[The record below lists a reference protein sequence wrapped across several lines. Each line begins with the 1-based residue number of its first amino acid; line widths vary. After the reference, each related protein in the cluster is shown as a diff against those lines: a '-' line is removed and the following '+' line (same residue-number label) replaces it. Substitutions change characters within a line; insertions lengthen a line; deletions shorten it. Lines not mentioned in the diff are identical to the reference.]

1 MHYAGAGGISNCNRV
16 PIIGIDAP
24 RAPRNPP
31 AARYRYNLT
40 LFASESQFG
49 LERRT
54 GATTREEI
62 HNMVLRRYMGA
73 PVKRRE
79 DPRLITGSSIY
90 VDDLQLTGMVH
101 VAFVR
106 SIYAHAN
113 IRGIDTTEAETM
125 PGVVAIMTASDLEPV
140 LPSKYVAVGG
150 DEGPSAEGGPA
161 EAGKIPIPAV
171 QPLAREKVRYV
182 GEPIVAIVA
191 ESRAQADDA
200 AERVIVDYEPLTAY
214 VDPFAARDGSQLLY
228 ATNPNNVGVR
238 YETVHGDVD
247 AALAA
252 SPFRIKERIK
262 AARCHPSP
270 LEPRGIVST
279 PDPVTRGVT
288 IWVSNQGP
296 HGYRNEVAR
305 TFGLGQN
312 QVRVIAPEVGGGFGA
327 KFGVY
332 PEEWTII
339 AASMKLN
346 RPVKWIETRSE
357 HFLSTN
363 HGRNQIADFEAGCDE
378 NGKITALRARV
389 TLDLGAYPKGLGL
402 AWSTWIMSTGPYQI
416 PNLDYVVEGVFTNT
430 VANGAYRGAGRPEA
444 AFYLERVMD
453 LLADAAHLEPEQL
466 RTANFIQPDQFP
478 YATLSGER
486 YDTGDYEKPLA
497 KAIESSDYAKLRQ
510 EQAELRT
517 QGRYLGIGLASYVEI
532 CGFGPWESS
541 TVRVEP
547 GGEVTLFTGISPHG
561 QGQET
566 TFAQM
571 AADMIGADFEQ
582 VILHHGDTGNTPQG
596 NGTGGSRGLAVG
608 GAALVISLNK
618 IKEKAIQIAAN
629 RLEAAVDDIELVDG
643 KYQVKGVPTRGLTL
657 PEISKIAYGGKLP
670 DGMESGLETTNFFS
684 PEDETFPFGTHIAVV
699 EVFPETGEVT
709 LLRYISVDDIG
720 NIISPML
727 VTGQVHGGLAQGIGL
742 ALWEEVQY
750 DSNGELLT
758 GTFNDYPM
766 PKAEGFPNFETY
778 HTTTTTPINPLGAKG
793 IGEAPTIG
801 ATPTVSNAVIDAL
814 EPWGITHLDL
824 PFTPE
829 KVWRAVNAAET
840 AKQAKA

>member
-1 MHYAGAGGISNCNRV
+1 
-16 PIIGIDAP
+16 
-24 RAPRNPP
+24 
-31 AARYRYNLT
+31 
-40 LFASESQFG
+40 
-49 LERRT
+49 
-54 GATTREEI
+54 
-62 HNMVLRRYMGA
+62 MVLRKYMGA

-79 DPRLITGSSIY
+79 DPRLITGSSVY

-113 IRGIDTTEAETM
+113 IKGIDASEATSM
-125 PGVVAIMTASDLEPV
+125 PGVVAIMTSADLENV
-140 LPSKYVAVGG
+140 LPSKYAAVGG
-150 DEGPSAEGGPA
+150 DSGPAAEGGPA
-161 EAGKIPIPAV
+161 EAGKIPVPAV

-182 GEPIVAIVA
+182 GEPIVAIIA

-200 AERVIVDYEPLTAY
+200 AEHVVVDYEPLTTY
-214 VDPFAARDGSQLLY
+214 VDPYEARADGAERLY

-252 SPFRIKERIK
+252 SPVRIKERIK
-262 AARCHPSP
+262 AARCSPAP
-270 LEPRGIVST
+270 LEPRGIVAT
-279 PDPVTRGVT
+279 PDPITRGVM

-339 AASMKLN
+339 AAAMKLN

-357 HFLSTN
+357 AFLATN
-363 HGRNQIADFEAGCDE
+363 HGRNQIAEFEAGCDE
-378 NGKITALRARV
+378 NGKITALRGRV
-389 TLDLGAYPKGLGL
+389 TVDLGAYPKGLGL
-402 AWSTWIMSTGPYQI
+402 AWSTWIMSTGPYLV

-453 LLADAAHLEPEQL
+453 LLADAANLEPEHL
-466 RTANFIQPDQFP
+466 RKANFIQPDQFP

-486 YDTGDYEKPLA
+486 YDTGDYEKPLS
-497 KAIESSDYAKLRQ
+497 KALESSDYAKLRK
-510 EQAELRT
+510 EQTELRK

-571 AADMIGADFEQ
+571 AADMIGADFEK

-618 IKEKAIQIAAN
+618 IKEKAMQIAAN
-629 RLEAAVDDIELVDG
+629 NLEASVDDIELVDG
-643 KYQVKGVPTRGLTL
+643 KYQVKGVPSRGLTL

-670 DGMESGLETTNFFS
+670 NEMESGLETTNFFS

-699 EVFPETGEVT
+699 EVFPETGEVK

-742 ALWEEVQY
+742 ALWEEITY

-758 GTFNDYPM
+758 GTFADYTM
-766 PKAEGFPNFETY
+766 PRAEGFPNFETY

-829 KVWRAVNAAET
+829 KVWRAINAAE
-840 AKQAKA
+840 ARKQATA

>member
-1 MHYAGAGGISNCNRV
+1 MCV
-16 PIIGIDAP
+16 DPIRSKQIEPDPG
-24 RAPRNPP
+24 RT
-31 AARYRYNLT
+31 RYRYNHRRLS
-40 LFASESQFG
+40 FEFDSNIEHRDGASIW
-49 LERRT
+49 
-54 GATTREEI
+54 EET

-73 PVKRRE
+73 SVKRRE
-79 DPRLITGSSIY
+79 DPRLITGSSVY

-106 SIYAHAN
+106 SMYAHA
-113 IRGIDTTEAETM
+113 RLSHIDTSEAETM
-125 PGVVAIMTASDLEPV
+125 PGVVAIMTARDLEPMV
-140 LPSKYVAVGG
+140 PSKYATVGG
-150 DEGPSAEGGPA
+150 DSGPAAEGGPA
-161 EAGKIPIPAV
+161 EAGKIPVPAV
-171 QPLAREKVRYV
+171 QPLARDKVRYV

-200 AERVIVDYEPLTAY
+200 VERVLIDYAPLTAY
-214 VDPFAARDGSQLLY
+214 VDPYEARANGSLRLY
-228 ATNPNNVGVR
+228 DTNPNNVGVR

-252 SPFRIKERIK
+252 APVRIKERIK

-270 LEPRGIVST
+270 LEPRGIVAT
-279 PDPVTRGVT
+279 PDPITRGVT
-288 IWVSNQGP
+288 IWVSNQAP

-332 PEEWTII
+332 HEEWVAI
-339 AASMKLN
+339 AASMKLG

-357 HFLSTN
+357 AFLATN
-363 HGRNQIADFEAGCDE
+363 HGRNQIADFEASCDE

-402 AWSTWIMSTGPYQI
+402 AWSTWIMSTGPYVI

-453 LLADAAHLEPEQL
+453 LLADAAGLAPEQL
-466 RTANFIQPDQFP
+466 RRVNFIQPDQFP
-478 YATLSGER
+478 YATLSGES
-486 YDTGDYEKPLA
+486 YDTGEYEKPLS
-497 KAIESSDYAKLRQ
+497 KALESSDYAKLRN
-510 EQAELRT
+510 EQAELRK

-571 AADMIGADFEQ
+571 AADMIGADYER

-618 IKEKAIQIAAN
+618 IKEKAIRIAAN
-629 RLEAAVDDIELVDG
+629 QLEASPDDIELVDG

-657 PEISKIAYGGKLP
+657 PEISRIAYGGKLP

-699 EVFPETGEVT
+699 EVFPETGEVK
-709 LLRYISVDDIG
+709 LLRYVSVDDVG

-727 VTGQVHGGLAQGIGL
+727 VTGQIHGGLAQGIGL
-742 ALWEEVQY
+742 ALWEEVHY
-750 DSNGELLT
+750 DQNGELLT
-758 GTFNDYPM
+758 GTFSDYAM
-766 PKAEGFPNFETY
+766 PKAEGFPNFETF

-829 KVWRAVNAAET
+829 KVWRAISEAEAAGRKT
-840 AKQAKA
+840 A

>member
-1 MHYAGAGGISNCNRV
+1 
-16 PIIGIDAP
+16 
-24 RAPRNPP
+24 
-31 AARYRYNLT
+31 
-40 LFASESQFG
+40 
-49 LERRT
+49 
-54 GATTREEI
+54 
-62 HNMVLRRYMGA
+62 MGA

-79 DPRLITGSSIY
+79 DPRLITGSSVY

-101 VAFVR
+101 VTFVR
-106 SIYAHAN
+106 SMYAHAN
-113 IRGIDTTEAETM
+113 IKGIDTSEAETM
-125 PGVVAIMTASDLEPV
+125 PGVVAILTASDVEKA
-140 LPSKYVAVGG
+140 LPSKYQATGG
-150 DEGPSAEGGPA
+150 DSGPAAEGGPA
-161 EAGKIPIPAV
+161 EPGKIPVPSV
-171 QPLAREKVRYV
+171 EPLARSKVRYI
-182 GEPIVAIVA
+182 GEPIAAVIA
-191 ESRAQADDA
+191 ETRAQADDA
-200 AERVIVDYEPLTAY
+200 AELVVVDYEPLDTY
-214 VDPFAARDGSQLLY
+214 VDPFEARQDGATRIY
-228 ATNPNNVGVR
+228 DTNPNNVGVR
-238 YETVHGDVD
+238 YETVHGDVE
-247 AALAA
+247 AALAS
-252 SPFRIKERIK
+252 SPVRISERIK
-262 AARCHPSP
+262 AARCHPVP
-270 LEPRGIVST
+270 LEPRGIVAS
-279 PDPVTRGVT
+279 PDPITRGVT

-305 TFGLGQN
+305 TFGMGQN

-332 PEEWTII
+332 PEDWTII

-363 HGRNQIADFEAGCDE
+363 HGRNQIADFDAACDE
-378 NGKITALRARV
+378 TGKITALKARV

-402 AWSTWIMSTGPYQI
+402 AWSTWVMSTGPYDI

-430 VANGAYRGAGRPEA
+430 MANGAYRGAGRPEA

-453 LLADAAHLEPEQL
+453 LLADAANLPPEQL
-466 RTANFIQPDQFP
+466 RRANFLQPEQFP
-478 YATLSGER
+478 YTTLSGER
-486 YDTGDYEKPLA
+486 YDTGEYEKPLN
-497 KAIESSDYAKLRQ
+497 KAIESSSY
-510 EQAELRT
+510 AELRKEQEELRK
-517 QGRYLGIGLASYVEI
+517 QGRYLGIGLGSYVEI

-571 AADMIGADFEQ
+571 AADMIGADFEK

-608 GAALVISLNK
+608 GAALVLSLNK

-629 RLEAAVDDIELVDG
+629 NLEASIDDIELVDG
-643 KYQVKGVPTRGLTL
+643 KYQVKGVPSRGLSL
-657 PEISKIAYGGKLP
+657 PEISRIAYGGKLP

-699 EVFPETGEVT
+699 EIFPETGELKLVK
-709 LLRYISVDDIG
+709 YVSVDDIG
-720 NIISPML
+720 NIISPTL

-750 DSNGELLT
+750 DSNGEILT
-758 GTFNDYPM
+758 GTLNDYVL
-766 PKAEGFPNFETY
+766 PKAEGFPMFETF

-793 IGEAPTIG
+793 IGEASTIG
-801 ATPTVSNAVIDAL
+801 ATPTATNAVIDAL
-814 EPWGITHLDL
+814 APWGITHLDL

-829 KVWRAVNAAET
+829 KIWRAINEAENNVKS
-840 AKQAKA
+840 A